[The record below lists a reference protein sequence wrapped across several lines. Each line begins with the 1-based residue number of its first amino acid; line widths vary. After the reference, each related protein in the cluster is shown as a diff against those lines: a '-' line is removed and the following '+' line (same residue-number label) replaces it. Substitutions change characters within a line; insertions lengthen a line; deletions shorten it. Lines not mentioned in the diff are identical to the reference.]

1 MRKLRKAVVLA
12 VALGGVGL
20 LNAGT
25 ATADGGDGHG
35 GNVLQSAHCRSHDL
49 NVDVLGQVGVLNG
62 ALGNALNG
70 EGSPAA
76 QPRLLQRKCACG
88 GTPGLT
94 GECEECRKER
104 LTVRRRATHPAG
116 PSEVPP
122 IVREVVRS
130 PGRR

>member
-1 MRKLRKAVVLA
+1 MRKLHKAVVLA

-20 LNAGT
+20 LSAGT

-70 EGSPAA
+70 EGNA
-76 QPRLLQRKCACG
+76 G
-88 GTPGLT
+88 GQNSHIGSSM
-94 GECEECRKER
+94 GCND
-104 LTVRRRATHPAG
+104 RAF
-116 PSEVPP
+116 
-122 IVREVVRS
+122 
-130 PGRR
+130 